1 MVLAPIGVLV
11 WLLLLM
17 TSPPPP
23 ESSLESEE
31 DTEEDAHA
39 REEDESSDIS
49 VLFFML
55 LLLVSLFS
63 VREKL
68 KCIPFRKVMYALF
81 PNTRAQKNKSFF
93 FSRECVKNAPFP
105 FKALPPTLSLSF

>member
-1 MVLAPIGVLV
+1 
-11 WLLLLM
+11 M

-31 DTEEDAHA
+31 DTEEDAQA
-39 REEDESSDIS
+39 REEDESSDLS
-49 VLFFML
+49 VLFFM

-81 PNTRAQKNKSFF
+81 PNTRAQKKQKFLLLSGM
-93 FSRECVKNAPFP
+93 RQKY
-105 FKALPPTLSLSF
+105 SLSF